1 MTHDPNIPPKPIPL
15 VVLPNNIPAD
25 LKALDQ
31 WLVWRYFLKDGDWTK
46 PPLDA
51 NKSGN
56 AGSSTDPKTWA
67 TVEKALSTYQLGTLD
82 GIGLA
87 LTEKNG
93 IVGFD
98 LDDCR
103 NPETGDI
110 APWALKIVEQVPTYW
125 EISTSGTGLR
135 GFGYGR
141 KPGGRCR
148 TGDFEM
154 YSHGRYLCLTGHH
167 LDGTPQ
173 TIEAVQASIDLIYAE
188 MFPAQD
194 RQPSSNGDS
203 PHTDDTAIVDA
214 LRRFKNGAKFCRLFD
229 DGDISISPYH
239 GDHSIADQGLCRLIA
254 FRTQDPDQVDRI
266 FRLSALFRQ
275 KWELREDY
283 RDRTIA
289 RAITHVRD
297 RYQGVSAE
305 SNGQP
310 SDEQHT
316 SSIRDEPPANEP
328 QKPRIQISTDMPVI
342 VDRLEQAIRTMPK
355 APHVFQRE
363 RKLSVITHEVTP
375 PEWLHRPMDAPA
387 IYPIEAPYLRELAS
401 KAAQWERYDD
411 RKKEG
416 EKWVKTLPP
425 EWAIH
430 TLMARP
436 YSRFPILEG
445 LIFAPTIRPDG
456 SILDM
461 PGYDV
466 KTGLYACFKHKAF
479 PPIPQRP
486 TADDARAAIEAL
498 KDPFVDFM
506 FARDCHRAATISAIC
521 TIVCRFAID
530 GPVPLFGVSATA
542 PGSGKGLAI
551 DAITMSAIGRT
562 APRWAQTADHEE
574 ERKRLFAIA
583 VEGDP
588 VVHIDNVI
596 HPLGSAA
603 LDMVMTAQVVKER
616 KMKTL
621 TNETARIYAVLF
633 ASGNN
638 LTYKQTLSR
647 RVVPIDLDPGVERP
661 EERAEFTYNPLLPY
675 VYKRWRPL
683 AVHALTI
690 IRAFY
695 VAKQPTQHLTA
706 FGSFESWS
714 KVIRE
719 ALVWAGEADPCE
731 GRKDMRAESDL
742 DLEALG
748 SLMACWYACYEDT
761 SVDAKK
767 VAQDLKLYTANEG
780 VVKWCDLQESIRTFS
795 LRNPDRQ
802 LTSLQIAIVLRTYKG
817 RIVKGRRFIRVGGN
831 ETNAGEWK
839 LETCTST

>member
-1 MTHDPNIPPKPIPL
+1 MTHGPNIPPKPIPL
-15 VVLPNNIPAD
+15 VVLPNNIPTD

-87 LTEKNG
+87 LREENS

-98 LDDCR
+98 LDNCR
-103 NPETGDI
+103 DPETGEI
-110 APWALKIVEQVPTYW
+110 AQGALTIVAQLPTYW
-125 EISTSGTGLR
+125 EISPSGTGLR
-135 GFGYGR
+135 GFAYGQ
-141 KPGGRCR
+141 KHGGRCR
-148 TGDFEM
+148 IGDFEM
-154 YSHGRYLCLTGHH
+154 YTHGRYLCITGHH
-167 LDGTPQ
+167 LDNTPTSLEPIQ
-173 TIEAVQASIDLIYAE
+173 DAIDAIYME
-188 MFPAQD
+188 MFPPQD
-194 RQPSSNGDS
+194 RQNSANGDS
-203 PHTDDTAIVDA
+203 PYGEDDAIIA
-214 LRRFKNGAKFCRLFD
+214 HLKRMANGQKFCRLFD
-229 DGDISISPYH
+229 DGDISISPYN
-239 GDHSIADQGLCRLIA
+239 GDHSAADLGLCRLIA
-254 FRTQDPDQVDRI
+254 FRTQDPNQMDQI
-266 FRLSALFRQ
+266 FRLSALNRH
-275 KWELREDY
+275 KWESRQDY
-283 RDRTIA
+283 RDRTMA

-297 RYQGVSAE
+297 RYHGVSAE
-305 SNGQP
+305 RNGQP

-316 SSIRDEPPANEP
+316 SSISDEP
-328 QKPRIQISTDMPVI
+328 QKPTIQISTEMSAV
-342 VDRLEQAIRTMPK
+342 VDKLEHALRTMPK

-363 RKLSVITHEVTP
+363 RKISVITHEVEP

-416 EKWVKTLPP
+416 EKWIKTLPP
-425 EWAIH
+425 DWAIH

-436 YSRFPILEG
+436 YSRFPVLEG

-456 SILDM
+456 SILDT
-461 PGYDV
+461 PGYDA
-466 KTGLYACFKHKAF
+466 KTGLYACFKPKAF

-486 TADDARAAIEAL
+486 TADDAREAIEAL

-506 FARDCHRAATISAIC
+506 FANACHQVAAISAIC
-521 TIVCRFAID
+521 TIVCRFAIN

-542 PGSGKGLAI
+542 PGSGKGLVI
-551 DAITMSAIGRT
+551 DAMTMSAIGRT

-675 VYKRWRPL
+675 IAQRWRTL

-690 IRAFY
+690 VRAYF

-719 ALVWAGEADPCE
+719 ALVWAGEVDPCE

-742 DLEALG
+742 DLEALQT
-748 SLMACWYACYEDT
+748 LMACWHTCYEDK

-767 VAQDLKLYTANEG
+767 VAQDLKLYTQGEG
-780 VVKWCDLQESIRTFS
+780 VVKWCDLQEALRTFS
-795 LRNPDRQ
+795 TKAAERQ
-802 LTSLQIAIVLRTYKG
+802 LTSIQVAAILRNYKG
-817 RIVKGRRFIRVGGN
+817 RIVNGRRFIRASGAR
-831 ETNAGEWK
+831 THTGEWK
-839 LETCTST
+839 LETVQTHG

>member
-1 MTHDPNIPPKPIPL
+1 MT
-15 VVLPNNIPAD
+15 
-25 LKALDQ
+25 
-31 WLVWRYFLKDGDWTK
+31 
-46 PPLDA
+46 
-51 NKSGN
+51 
-56 AGSSTDPKTWA
+56 
-67 TVEKALSTYQLGTLD
+67 
-82 GIGLA
+82 
-87 LTEKNG
+87 
-93 IVGFD
+93 
-98 LDDCR
+98 
-103 NPETGDI
+103 
-110 APWALKIVEQVPTYW
+110 
-125 EISTSGTGLR
+125 
-135 GFGYGR
+135 
-141 KPGGRCR
+141 
-148 TGDFEM
+148 
-154 YSHGRYLCLTGHH
+154 
-167 LDGTPQ
+167 
-173 TIEAVQASIDLIYAE
+173 AE
-188 MFPAQD
+188 
-194 RQPSSNGDS
+194 PSSNGTGPS
-203 PHTDDTAIVDA
+203 PSADDEIIIQKA
-214 LRRFKNGAKFCRLFD
+214 LAAKNGTKVAKLWSGDTSEHGFQNA
-229 DGDISISPYH
+229 DGTWNEGRSE
-239 GDHSIADQGLCRLIA
+239 ADLALCRELA
-254 FRTQDPDQVDRI
+254 YWTQNREQIDRLL
-266 FRLSALFRQ
+266 RKSGLMRE
-275 KWELREDY
+275 KWENRADY
-283 RDRTIA
+283 RDWTITK
-289 RAITHVRD
+289 AIETTHEHW
-297 RYQGVSAE
+297 QGVSV
-305 SNGQP
+305 NGQP
-310 SDEQHT
+310 HNNAADDERNA
-316 SSIRDEPPANEP
+316 SSISDEPPANEP

-342 VDRLEQAIRTMPK
+342 VDQLEQAIRTMPK

-363 RKLSVITHEVTP
+363 RKLSVITAEVKP
-375 PEWLHRPMDAPA
+375 PDWLHRPMDAPA

-401 KAAQWERYDD
+401 RAAEWERWDD
-411 RKKEG
+411 RKKDG
-416 EKWVKTLPP
+416 QKWVKTLPP

-436 YSRFPILEG
+436 YSRFPVLEG

-456 SILDM
+456 SILDA

-466 KTGLYACFKHKAF
+466 KTGLYACFKRKAF
-479 PPIPQRP
+479 PPIPQWP
-486 TADDARAAIEAL
+486 TADDAREAIEAL
-498 KDPFVDFM
+498 KDPFVDFI
-506 FARDCHRAATISAIC
+506 FARDCHRVATIAAIC
-521 TIVCRFAID
+521 TIVCRFAVN

-675 VYKRWRPL
+675 IAQRWRTL

-690 IRAFY
+690 VRAYF

-719 ALVWAGEADPCE
+719 ALMWAGEVDPCE

-742 DLEALG
+742 DLEALQT
-748 SLMACWYACYEDT
+748 LMVCWHTCYEDK
-761 SVDAKK
+761 SVDTKK
-767 VAQDLKLYTANEG
+767 VAQDLKLYTANDG
-780 VVKWCDLQESIRTFS
+780 VVKWCDLQDAIRTFS

-802 LTSLQIAIVLRTYKG
+802 LTSLQIAVVLRTYKG
-817 RIVKGRRFIRVGGN
+817 RIVQGRRFIRVGGN
-831 ETNAGEWK
+831 ETNAGAWK
-839 LETCTST
+839 LETCEST